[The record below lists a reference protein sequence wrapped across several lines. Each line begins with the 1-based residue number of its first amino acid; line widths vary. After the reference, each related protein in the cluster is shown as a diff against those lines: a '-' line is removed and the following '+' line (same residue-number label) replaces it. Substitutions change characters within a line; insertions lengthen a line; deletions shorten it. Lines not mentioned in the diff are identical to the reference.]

1 MKKLISLTLS
11 FLLVLFLCGCNRQA
25 SEDSS
30 SQLQSSN
37 SGSSVASVVAAPVS
51 QPLKLVL
58 EGKSTFINENGDS
71 VYLKDYK
78 ISQVDDLTFDA
89 EKYSVLDFDGN
100 GTDELL
106 VYGSSDFGIYIL
118 LRVYDGKVYG
128 YEFGERSLIDVK
140 QNGTF
145 FQIEGVGINHF
156 VCLVFDSIG
165 YQLNELAYGNDY
177 DCVYRVAGADVS
189 ADEYKA
195 FFDNWNKKPGVDW
208 TVIEK

>member
-11 FLLVLFLCGCNRQA
+11 FLFVLSLCGCNRQA
-25 SEDSS
+25 SEDPS
-30 SQLQSSN
+30 SQPLSSN
-37 SGSSVASVVAAPVS
+37 GGSSVASVVAAPVS

-58 EGKSTFINENGDS
+58 EGKSTFINESGDS

-89 EKYSVLDFDGN
+89 EKYTVLDFDEN

-106 VYGSSDFGIYIL
+106 IYGSSDFGIYIL

-145 FQIEGVGINHF
+145 FQSEEAGINHF
-156 VCLVFDSIG
+156 VCLVFDSNG

-177 DCVYRVAGADVS
+177 DCVYRVVGADVS

>member
-1 MKKLISLTLS
+1 MKKLLSLTLL
-11 FLLVLFLCGCNRQA
+11 FVLVLCGCNRHA
-25 SEDSS
+25 SFDPS
-30 SQLQSSN
+30 SQPQSSN
-37 SGSSVASVVAAPVS
+37 GGSSVQSVDAAPVS
-51 QPLKLVL
+51 QPLKSVL
-58 EGKSTFINENGDS
+58 EGKCTFINENGDS

-78 ISQVDDLTFDA
+78 FSLVDDLTFDA
-89 EKYSVLDFDGN
+89 EKYAVLDFDGN

-118 LRVYDGKVYG
+118 LRVYEGKVYG
-128 YEFGERSLIDVK
+128 YEFGDKSLFNVK

-145 FQIEGVGINHF
+145 FQSEGAGINCF
-156 VCLVFDSIG
+156 VCLVFDSTD
-165 YQLNELAYGNDY
+165 YRLNELAYGNDY

-195 FFDNWNKKPGVDW
+195 FYDNWNKKPAVDW